1 MDKIKKANLKKGR
14 TLEITLT
21 EIITVDQGTVENEVV
36 KKCNYLAHVDL
47 INAFEKLNE
56 HLQSVCEIDGMVEDF
71 KVSGFTYAGDGDEGV
86 VITGAKKLST
96 GKFLNLVSPF
106 IEFFGGD
113 YGNADELYECIEIC
127 NKEVKAYLDGKC
139 AVKQIEINFDE
150 SDEDSQVTISDGS
163 APKKKG
169 RKKKVNIA
177 ELEIEVTQFQEAP
190 EEFIEAV

>member
-1 MDKIKKANLKKGR
+1 MKKGR

-36 KKCNYLAHVDL
+36 KKCNYLAHIDL
-47 INAFEKLNE
+47 INAFENLNQ
-56 HLQSVCEIDGMVEDF
+56 HLQSVCEMDGLSEDF
-71 KVSGFTYAGDGDEGV
+71 KVSGFTFAGDGDEGV

-96 GKFLNLVSPF
+96 GKYLNLVSPF

-113 YGNADELYECIEIC
+113 YTNADELFESIEVC
-127 NKEVKAYLDGKC
+127 TKEVKAYLDGKC
-139 AVKQIEINFDE
+139 AVKQMEMNFDAE
-150 SDEDSQVTISDGS
+150 DEDSQVNISDGS

-169 RKKKVNIA
+169 RKKKVNII
-177 ELEIEVTQFQEAP
+177 ELQMDESRLQEAP